1 MPDPKPLDK
10 PATAGMLILVMQ
22 RDDPESEVQRLLD
35 ELCVKLGFCLPPEEA
50 RLLRRSP
57 PTDVDGF
64 TDAVFDAEGLGDM
77 RRTNLHDQVRAVVDQ
92 HMSRWLRMRD
102 GSC

>member
-1 MPDPKPLDK
+1 
-10 PATAGMLILVMQ
+10 MLILVMQ

-57 PTDVDGF
+57 PADVDSF
-64 TDAVFDAEGLGDM
+64 TDAVFDAEGIGDP
-77 RRTNLHDQVRAVVDQ
+77 RHTHLYDQVRTVVDQ
-92 HMSRWLRMRD
+92 HMRRWLRMKD
-102 GSC
+102 GS